1 MNKPFS
7 RLLHGGIFLVIIA
20 LFGGVVLFL
29 WNWLL
34 PAIFGLP
41 EINYFQAVG
50 LLVLARILFGGM
62 GLGGTMHVAG
72 MRFAGTS
79 GAASWGSRGHDNP
92 FREKWMQMSEEE
104 RKEFIAKRHGFH
116 DFWGGRNDHD
126 RDHEDHGHNKKEDNT
141 K

>member
-7 RLLHGGIFLVIIA
+7 RLPYMGIFLVIIV

-29 WNWLL
+29 WNWLF

-41 EINYFQAVG
+41 EINYLQAVG
-50 LLVLARILFGGM
+50 LLALARILFGGM
-62 GLGGTMHVAG
+62 GLGGSHRLAG
-72 MRFAGTS
+72 IGLAGTS
-79 GAASWGSRGHDNP
+79 SETSRGGRGHDNP

-104 RKEFIAKRHGFH
+104 RREFIAKRHGFH
-116 DFWGGRNDHD
+116 DFWGGHNGHDHD
-126 RDHEDHGHNKKEDNT
+126 NTKKEDDT